1 MHVHNAGERQL
12 TELDYARLSKLNGGD
27 LADAF
32 NAVDLLPSRDIA
44 ADVVTMN
51 TQVEIVFTETN
62 PFEGALAARQTI
74 PDILFLDIVMP
85 GLSGLELSELLADLD
100 IRVVFITA
108 HAEFLTKAK
117 KTNAYCYLSKPVMSE
132 ELGGVFVR

>member
-1 MHVHNAGERQL
+1 MKMKVGIIDDEQHAIDTL
-12 TELDYARLSKLNGGD
+12 KYDILDLYGD
-27 LADAF
+27 E
-32 NAVDLLPSRDIA
+32 
-44 ADVVTMN
+44 
-51 TQVEIVFTETN
+51 VEIVFTETN
-62 PFEGALAARQTI
+62 PFEGALAARQI
-74 PDILFLDIVMP
+74 LPDILFLDIVMP

-117 KTNAYCYLSKPVMSE
+117 KTNAWCYLSKPVMSD

>member
-1 MHVHNAGERQL
+1 MKLKVGIIDDEQHAIDTL
-12 TELDYARLSKLNGGD
+12 KYDILDLYGD
-27 LADAF
+27 E
-32 NAVDLLPSRDIA
+32 
-44 ADVVTMN
+44 M
-51 TQVEIVFTETN
+51 EIVFTETN
-62 PFEGALAARQTI
+62 PFEGALAARRTI

-117 KTNAYCYLSKPVMSE
+117 KTKAYCYLSKPVMSD
-132 ELGGVFVR
+132 ELGGVFAM